1 MVNSALNNKRGVWF
15 KAPVDPVRDN
25 LPNYFEIIKE
35 PMDLGTVR
43 SYLLG
48 GKYESEQ
55 DVARDV
61 RLTFSNCMRFNP
73 SLSQPYADAKH
84 LLQTFEKKFNTE
96 FGMLYRPAAAAVPAE
111 LPAATTTAA
120 PAAAVQ
126 PEAPQP
132 EKQASAGG
140 SAGGAAAAS
149 SAPAPPPHTSLSS
162 ATTMTSRL
170 RRSSQRRS

>member
-1 MVNSALNNKRGVWF
+1 MRPPNDSEMAIFRQRHPELATQLDEAARNVSFEQGSWQARCLQMVNSALNNKRGVWF

-73 SLSQPYADAKH
+73 SSASLTRTPSTFAD
-84 LLQTFEKKFNTE
+84 L
-96 FGMLYRPAAAAVPAE
+96 
-111 LPAATTTAA
+111 
-120 PAAAVQ
+120 
-126 PEAPQP
+126 
-132 EKQASAGG
+132 
-140 SAGGAAAAS
+140 
-149 SAPAPPPHTSLSS
+149 
-162 ATTMTSRL
+162 
-170 RRSSQRRS
+170 

>member
-1 MVNSALNNKRGVWF
+1 MKRSRSGASRSGTRPSGARPKINSPPPRARYAYSLCVADGDSVRPPNDSEMAIFRQRHPELATQLDEAARNVSFEQGSWQARCLQMVNSALNNKRGVWF

-61 RLTFSNCMRFNP
+61 RLTFSNCMRFN
-73 SLSQPYADAKH
+73 
-84 LLQTFEKKFNTE
+84 
-96 FGMLYRPAAAAVPAE
+96 
-111 LPAATTTAA
+111 
-120 PAAAVQ
+120 
-126 PEAPQP
+126 
-132 EKQASAGG
+132 
-140 SAGGAAAAS
+140 
-149 SAPAPPPHTSLSS
+149 APP
-162 ATTMTSRL
+162 
-170 RRSSQRRS
+170 